1 MPSTYQL
8 ASDEVRDMAKLLIP
22 QYHNELFEFDV
33 KIDYVFAFGELDEE
47 TSEKLA
53 PAIKHN
59 GWPALGLAS
68 RTKLKDR
75 VKGMGDCEILLDG
88 DEWPKLTYA
97 QQLALLD
104 HELEH
109 FEIKRDKF
117 GNIEKDDIDRPKITM
132 REHDRQHGWF
142 DNIAQRHGINSF
154 EVQQFRKIITEA
166 GGSYVPHARLSD
178 PTDDPVDPDL
188 QDTITRLASG
198 ASRMEDAVKRFVKGE
213 SVTITV
219 TPEELRA
226 AQAHKPRILKPKVQ
240 PSDNSNETDIDF
252 ETPESGPTT
261 TPDDEEIRQCAE
273 IVISEQNA
281 STSLLQRRMRI
292 GYTRAARIMQKLE
305 DRKIVGPVLENESG
319 IKSREVLVKS
329 VENL

>member
-1 MPSTYQL
+1 MPSTYQQ
-8 ASDEVRDMAKLLIP
+8 ASDDVREMAKSLMI
-22 QYHNELFEFDV
+22 QYHNELFEHEV
-33 KIDYVFAFGELDEE
+33 KIDYLFAFGELDAE
-47 TSEKLA
+47 TNEKLA

-88 DEWPKLTYA
+88 DEWPKMNYA

-109 FEIKRDKF
+109 FEIKRDKY
-117 GNIEKDDIDRPKITM
+117 GNVEKDDIDRPKITI

-142 DNIAQRHGINSF
+142 DNIAQRHGINSN
-154 EVQQFRKIITEA
+154 EVKQFREIITEA
-166 GGSYVPHARLSD
+166 GRSYVPHARLAD
-178 PTDDPVDPDL
+178 PTQDTVDPEL
-188 QDTITRLASG
+188 QDSITRLASG
-198 ASRMEDAVKRFVKGE
+198 QERMKDAVERFVKGE
-213 SVTITV
+213 NVTITV
-219 TPEELRA
+219 TPEELLS
-226 AQAHKPRILKPKVQ
+226 AQKPRILKPKVHDAEASQ
-240 PSDNSNETDIDF
+240 ETDIDF
-252 ETPESGPTT
+252 ELRESGPTT

-273 IVISEQNA
+273 IVVAEQNA

-305 DRKIVGPVLENESG
+305 IRGIVGPLRHISDG
-319 IKSREVLVKS
+319 STSRAVLVQKG
-329 VENL
+329 EAQ